1 MHQHRENRGLAQ
13 MSLKRVVNDP
23 EIWGSIVDLLQEEKL
38 KYTQRLSLSVDT
50 VDIYR
55 TQGRLAMLEH
65 FLRLKESVNGKSTR

>member
-1 MHQHRENRGLAQ
+1 